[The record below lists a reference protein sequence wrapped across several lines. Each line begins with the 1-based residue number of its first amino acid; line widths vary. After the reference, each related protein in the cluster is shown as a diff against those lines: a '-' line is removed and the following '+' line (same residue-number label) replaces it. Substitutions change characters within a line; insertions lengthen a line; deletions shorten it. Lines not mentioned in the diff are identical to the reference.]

1 MFHTGIRLRRI
12 TARRPQR
19 LPARSGVAGT
29 STQNINA
36 LSPAAGGLKLPEG
49 KRKNPTAR
57 DTAKQ
62 SGRRQLMRTGNKSIS
77 IKNYKICFYN
87 RLQYLCSN
95 TNVFISMDT
104 LDDTD
109 LKILRAMQE
118 NCRLTTK
125 ELAQKIHLSSTP
137 TFERLRRLERMGY
150 IHKYVAVL
158 DADKLERG
166 FVVYCNL
173 TLRQINT
180 GIATEF
186 QKAVQE
192 WPEVSECYNVSGD
205 CDFMLKV
212 YVASMK
218 QYQEF
223 LFNKVGVLDY
233 VSRIQSTFVMD
244 TLKFNYGI
252 PI

>member
-1 MFHTGIRLRRI
+1 MFF
-12 TARRPQR
+12 PM
-19 LPARSGVAGT
+19 
-29 STQNINA
+29 
-36 LSPAAGGLKLPEG
+36 E
-49 KRKNPTAR
+49 
-57 DTAKQ
+57 
-62 SGRRQLMRTGNKSIS
+62 
-77 IKNYKICFYN
+77 
-87 RLQYLCSN
+87 
-95 TNVFISMDT
+95 T
-104 LDDTD
+104 LDDID
-109 LKILRAMQE
+109 LKILRAMQA
-118 NCRLTTK
+118 NCKLTTK

-158 DADKLERG
+158 DADKLDRG

-173 TLRQINT
+173 TLKQINT
-180 GIATEF
+180 STAADF
-186 QKAVQE
+186 QKVVQE

-223 LFNKVGVLDY
+223 LFNKVGALDY
-233 VSRIQSTFVMD
+233 VGRIQSTFVMD

>member
-1 MFHTGIRLRRI
+1 M
-12 TARRPQR
+12 
-19 LPARSGVAGT
+19 
-29 STQNINA
+29 
-36 LSPAAGGLKLPEG
+36 E
-49 KRKNPTAR
+49 
-57 DTAKQ
+57 
-62 SGRRQLMRTGNKSIS
+62 
-77 IKNYKICFYN
+77 
-87 RLQYLCSN
+87 
-95 TNVFISMDT
+95 T

-150 IHKYVAVL
+150 IQKYVAVL
-158 DADKLERG
+158 DAGKLERG

-173 TLRQINT
+173 SFQQINSA
-180 GIATEF
+180 IADAF
-186 QKAVQE
+186 QKVVRE

-205 CDFMLKV
+205 CDFILKV

-223 LFNKVGVLDY
+223 LFNKVGALSY
-233 VSRIQSTFVMD
+233 VNRIRSTFVMD